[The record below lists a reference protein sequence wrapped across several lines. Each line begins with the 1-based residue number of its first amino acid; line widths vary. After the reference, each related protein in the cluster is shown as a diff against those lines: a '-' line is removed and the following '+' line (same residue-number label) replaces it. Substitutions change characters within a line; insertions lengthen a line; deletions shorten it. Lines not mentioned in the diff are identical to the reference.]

1 MEEKTVKIQEVID
14 NLRRISQAISE
25 YSRGAERETG
35 LTGPQIWALK
45 ILADA
50 APMRV
55 SELARRMY
63 LSPATVVGIIDR
75 LAAKELV
82 TRAQSALDRRAVDLV
97 LTEKGKGI
105 VAGAPQTV
113 QAMLLK
119 GLHALP
125 EQEFTFVVEGMRQ
138 MVRILDA
145 ERFPPQP
152 LHG

>member
-1 MEEKTVKIQEVID
+1 MEKTEAIQEVIN
-14 NLRRISQAISE
+14 NLRRVSQAISE
-25 YSRGAERETG
+25 YSRNAERETG

-50 APMRV
+50 APMRLT
-55 SELARRMY
+55 ELARRMY
-63 LSPATVVGIIDR
+63 LRPATVVGIIDR

-82 TRAQSALDRRAVDLV
+82 NRTQSAADRRAVDLV

-113 QAMLLK
+113 QTMLLK
-119 GLHALP
+119 GLDALP
-125 EQEFTFVVEGMRQ
+125 EEQFAVVVEGMRE
-138 MVRILDA
+138 MVRVLDA
-145 ERFPPQP
+145 ERFTPQP